1 MMVRLELQPNRQ
13 VMFRKLTFFQ
23 VTAIMLSSFQFLY
36 AHNGS
41 FPLPSDKINEYPFN
55 MVGKVATQEVPSS
68 SRENYYTWRAGSGV
82 AISQKVVLS
91 AAHVFFDSENLT
103 WRPGPFRW
111 NLRHSPSDRIFDINA
126 RSYNHFS
133 DYALATRRFQPD
145 DLDFFSYE
153 QFNRDVITL
162 IFYEN
167 VANGG
172 HAGWGENR
180 ITDNSD
186 KMIVGY
192 PNLNYPDYDHRRDT
206 MHSTSL
212 DGSPA
217 KYELID
223 YYDRQGSISRL
234 YETYDLSTGPGNSG
248 GPVYELIRFA
258 GGTVD
263 WGVVGITVGGR
274 TGESSVVVDIDQA
287 VSDLI
292 KAAESTSDSTSPDD
306 HGDTR
311 GTATRVA
318 LNRSI
323 SGNLDTVGDIDY
335 FRFLIKSDGT
345 INAYTTGDTDTL
357 GTLQNN
363 SGNVITTKDGSGSG
377 ENFLIT
383 RVLNPGTYYIAVSN
397 FSFEKTGPYS
407 FRVDFTETIKLP
419 DLAVDSINVD
429 RKSVIAGESVRVGFN
444 RSNTGDKNSGIFAHE
459 IYLSAD
465 KNITIRDTRLLNLTK
480 ISMNA
485 GASGRIS
492 FEVIIPTDTIP
503 GIYYLG
509 YILDSDMQIKETDE
523 TNNTGFAEIKVSEP
537 ISDDGGDLVLGGFG
551 DIAGEDIQ
559 HPSGNVFDQILLTGP
574 YIKLKAKPGQITR
587 VSFMDE
593 DEDIVQVEFSG
604 AGTFTMIMDP
614 ATFLPPAL
622 PPRYN
627 QHVEYVTG
635 KPSVVIEG
643 ADSSTFFSIFT
654 VGSINAVNQML
665 FPEGQVYDAQ
675 ADIKLVEVVNSTEFG
690 GMQFSNVVFSGS
702 IGKVGIDVRRISIA
716 VRLTVGDIDA
726 DGYAVPY
733 LLLGENSFT
742 VPADNPGLRIT
753 GGDLKQTNSAS
764 IVVAESG
771 SVTPGFET
779 LISQNN
785 FKSDGTPQPSQSIDA
800 AFINE
805 DRTVIPVT
813 VDNLTI
819 E

>member
-1 MMVRLELQPNRQ
+1 MITTIALACNLMMVRFELHSNRQ

-23 VTAIMLSSFQFLY
+23 VIAIMLSSFQCLY
-36 AHNGS
+36 AHDAS

-55 MVGKVATQEVPSS
+55 MVGKVS
-68 SRENYYTWRAGSGV
+68 SRDFVGSGT

-91 AAHVFFDSENLT
+91 AAHVFFDIENLD
-103 WRPGPFRW
+103 WHPSPFRW
-111 NLRHSPSDRIFDINA
+111 NLRHSPSDRIFDISA

-133 DYALATRRFQPD
+133 DFALATRRFQPD
-145 DLDFFSYE
+145 DPAFNSYE

-162 IFYEN
+162 IFYED

-172 HAGWGENR
+172 HAGRGSNR

-192 PNLNYPDYDHRRDT
+192 PNLNYPDYDQRRDT

-212 DGSPA
+212 DGSPT

-248 GPVYELIRFA
+248 GPVYGLIRFA
-258 GGTVD
+258 NGTVD

-274 TGESSVVVDIDQA
+274 TGESSVAVGIDQA
-287 VSDLI
+287 ISDLI
-292 KAAESTSDSTSPDD
+292 KEAESTFDTISSDD
-306 HGDTR
+306 HGYTR
-311 GTATRVA
+311 STATTVE

-323 SGNLDTVGDIDY
+323 AGNLETVGDIDY
-335 FRFLIKSDGT
+335 FRFVIKSDGT

-357 GTLQNN
+357 GTLLNN

-397 FSFEKTGPYS
+397 FSFEKTGRYS

-419 DLAVDSINVD
+419 DLAVDFISVD
-429 RKSVIAGESVRVGFN
+429 RRSVVAGESVRVGFN
-444 RSNTGDKNSGIFAHE
+444 RSNTGEKNSGIFAHG
-459 IYLSAD
+459 IYLSGD
-465 KNITIRDTRLLNLTK
+465 KIITTRDTRLLNLK
-480 ISMNA
+480 NISMNV

-492 FEVIIPTDTIP
+492 FKVIIPTNTIP
-503 GIYYLG
+503 GIYYLS

-523 TNNTGFAEIKVSEP
+523 TNNTGYAEITVSEP
-537 ISDDGGDLVLGGFG
+537 ISDDDGDLVLGGFG
-551 DIAGEDIQ
+551 DIAGKDIQ
-559 HPSGNVFDQILLTGP
+559 HPNGNVFDQILLTGP
-574 YIKLKAKPGQITR
+574 FIKLKAKPGQITR
-587 VSFMDE
+587 ASFMDE
-593 DEDIVQVEFSG
+593 NEDIVQVEFSG
-604 AGTFTMIMDP
+604 SGTFTMTLDP
-614 ATFLPPAL
+614 TTFLPPAL

-627 QHVEYVTG
+627 QQVEYVTG
-635 KPSVVIEG
+635 KPSVVIEE

-654 VGSINAVNQML
+654 VGSINAVNQTL

-675 ADIKLVEVVNSTEFG
+675 ADVTLVEVINSTGTG
-690 GMQFSNVVFSGS
+690 GMQLSNTVFSGS
-702 IGKVGIDVRRISIA
+702 TGNVGVIARGVPIA
-716 VRLTVGDIDA
+716 VRLTVGDINA
-726 DGYAVPY
+726 DGDAVPH
-733 LLLGENSFT
+733 LLFGEGSFT
-742 VPADNPGLRIT
+742 VPSDNLGLRIT

-771 SVTPGFET
+771 STTPGFET

-785 FKSDGTPQPSQSIDA
+785 FKSDGIPQPAQSIDA
-800 AFINE
+800 TFVNE
-805 DRTVIPVT
+805 DGTVIPIT